1 MTQNMVQKNLIQIT
15 TPAYSRII
23 DMASHTYTHY
33 PKIIDKTKKKTP
45 EESNFL
51 AEIAHPQGK
60 IMITKSASKE
70 HLIIQNSQYPALP
83 KTKKRS
89 KRPLLHLEM
98 DRVEDRFY
106 EDGSI
111 VHGTDRSST
120 SAPNHCKVQIIQR
133 ENGGHEMTV
142 SFTSLIRPPQPIPQ
156 TSQTIATSQTTTET
170 IPDKQSLPGITDKQ
184 TNEETINMINQQN
197 NANIESAN
205 IDIVD
210 NITVEVG
217 TSSETAE
224 GDDKAF
230 LDEITRSPSTSSKK

>member
-1 MTQNMVQKNLIQIT
+1 MVQKNLIQIT

-23 DMASHTYTHY
+23 DMTSHTYTHY

-60 IMITKSASKE
+60 IMITKNASKD

-89 KRPLLHLEM
+89 KRPLLQLEM

-170 IPDKQSLPGITDKQ
+170 IPDKQSLPGIADKQ
-184 TNEETINMINQQN
+184 TNEETINTDNQQN
-197 NANIESAN
+197 NTNIESGN
-205 IDIVD
+205 IDIID
-210 NITVEVG
+210 NITVEVE
-217 TSSETAE
+217 TSEILE
-224 GDDKAF
+224 GGEKVF
-230 LDEITRSPSTSSKK
+230 IEELTRSPSTSSKK